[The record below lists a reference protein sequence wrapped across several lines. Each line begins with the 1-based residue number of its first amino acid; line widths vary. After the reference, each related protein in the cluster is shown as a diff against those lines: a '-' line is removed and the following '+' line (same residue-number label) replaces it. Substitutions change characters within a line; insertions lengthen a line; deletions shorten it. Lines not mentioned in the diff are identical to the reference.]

1 MAVVSAWKELIP
13 SMTAFLPL
21 RLNPPE
27 QMGQAMTEPAHL
39 NEAHPHGEPDAG
51 TEQEEQ
57 KDIVPEKVT
66 DAFDQR
72 GKLLHDR

>member
-1 MAVVSAWKELIP
+1 MIGLFTVEAEP
-13 SMTAFLPL
+13 S
-21 RLNPPE
+21 E
-27 QMGQAMTEPAHL
+27 QTGQAMTEPAHL
-39 NEAHPHGEPDAG
+39 NEAHPHGEPDTG

>member
-1 MAVVSAWKELIP
+1 
-13 SMTAFLPL
+13 
-21 RLNPPE
+21 
-27 QMGQAMTEPAHL
+27 MTEPAHL
-39 NEAHPHGEPDAG
+39 NETHPHGEPDAG